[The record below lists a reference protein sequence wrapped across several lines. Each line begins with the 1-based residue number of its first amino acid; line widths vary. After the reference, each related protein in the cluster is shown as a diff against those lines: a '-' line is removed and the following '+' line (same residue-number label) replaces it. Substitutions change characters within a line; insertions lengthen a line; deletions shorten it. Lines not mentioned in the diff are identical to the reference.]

1 MKTRR
6 ILSLVL
12 SMVLVFG
19 LIAPTT
25 AFATGTSSDGDSEVL
40 GQVQE
45 GTFTDATADPT
56 QAYEYTVTGSDGS
69 TTTLVVPAAE
79 TGETTPDNGTTTTS
93 TTPVISWKRT
103 VDSKG
108 NYVANVSY
116 VNSKASCTAN
126 GVTYDQFTALTWN
139 WSELSKLIND
149 TEDKTTNV
157 WTTDSQGISYVE
169 FSTNSASNWDYA
181 NVYKISGTF
190 QWPEGYDLN
199 KTTISIETVNDAKYQ
214 AIYYYINSDEDLKER
229 FAGRKVLP
237 VNDDV
242 FAVMWVEDD
251 ATEITADNIDDYLLF
266 WTGTSGKGI
275 WTLKGNTNADWAR
288 TTPATFL
295 SANIQG
301 TRAFY
306 QSYPNEVGVKTGLT
320 NSSVTKMD
328 LNGDLAKRLQHTDYW
343 YTLTDT
349 TAINSV
355 MRKNYG
361 TSGIAD
367 NATVHLDLYCF
378 NNSQTGAIDEL
389 KVTLTTE
396 LETETSVEVRYY
408 LTQLND
414 DGYLGS
420 ATLTNQAYGT
430 EITLPSGT
438 TAGSLNYM
446 KATAISKTGKKA
458 VTDGEQLGTI
468 PYVVTRGADN
478 VINVLYTVEGQ
489 KVINLTAD
497 GATIEY
503 NGVAHTLNQVLVQ
516 EPGYSGNGVL
526 KNESNG
532 SYTLPDGNIIYNVY
546 SVVTKTNPGIYEN
559 NFTTA
564 DGTTPEYVIRDA
576 SGNDV
581 TNSYTINKTPGTL
594 TITYEPA
601 SAAFTYDFGVKNEY
615 ERVFADVE
623 LKATITSADD
633 RLVIDP
639 NNNQVTFTP
648 NAADTGAEIEV
659 TLEFPGDYKVTKQ
672 MSFVPATNV
681 LYEENLIRNAE
692 GWERKGNNR
701 LPTVSD
707 NAGTVYGY
715 TKTYSESEAFSNG
728 SYLQAELTLN
738 GNNTT
743 NTAGA
748 ATFTFTGTGFDLI
761 SACGTNTGM
770 LVVKVENLDT
780 GKTVKSYVVDTYFT
794 GDTGDT
800 DDDNFVNG
808 EGILDHQVPVVRNL
822 NLPYGKYRV
831 SVYGYLL
838 NTAGAAVA
846 TASADGQEIQMPE
859 SSGVTAQEIV
869 EVILEDLGLDD
880 VLDVE
885 DVEVS
890 YMNEDSVLNGGF
902 GNSAIFS
909 DVITTNGE
917 SVQSEDVSVTA
928 MSYINGFRVYQ
939 PLEQDSQVYEE
950 AEQGVKY
957 YSIYDFVKNSVADFE
972 DEYEYLDN
980 AFVYVEYDGELGVAS
995 LGEYK
1000 DAGPQNEVY
1009 LTPGSAIAF
1018 ELVGYEE
1025 GNTVQVAMKCVSGST
1040 EMGATA
1046 LGEALQTATEM
1057 YYKVT
1062 PVHDEDDDFY
1072 YVVISN
1078 LDATSLLA
1086 LSGLKVSANITPKA
1100 SGELGQVVTEKLT
1113 ESDGAFKPELLTVT
1127 GKNEVS
1133 SGRNLALSI
1142 QSSTDVDHVTICCKK
1157 AGVEEKTLTATN
1169 YRRVQN
1175 GKDTVYKYSYT
1186 FKTKGLEK
1194 GEYVFEVVAYDKNN
1208 KYSEPV
1214 TITITVK

>member
-40 GQVQE
+40 GQVQD

-116 VNSKASCTAN
+116 VNSKASYTAN
-126 GVTYDQFTALTWN
+126 GVTYDQFTALTWD
-139 WSELSKLIND
+139 WSKLSKLIND
-149 TEDKTTNV
+149 TENKTTNV

-169 FSTNSASNWDYA
+169 FSTNSASDWDYA

-214 AIYYYINSDEDLKER
+214 AIYDYINSDEDLKER

-251 ATEITADNIDDYLLF
+251 ATKITADNIDDYLLF

-275 WTLKGNTNADWAR
+275 WTLKDNTNADWAR

-328 LNGDLAKRLQHTDYW
+328 LTGDLAKRLQHTDYW

-361 TSGIAD
+361 ASGIAD

-446 KATAISKTGKKA
+446 KATAISKAGKKA

-489 KVINLTAD
+489 KVITLTAAYDTIPYD
-497 GATIEY
+497 GS
-503 NGVAHTLNQVLVQ
+503 AHTLNQVKIDEQ
-516 EPGYSGNGVL
+516 GYSGKGVL
-526 KNESNG
+526 KNQSNG
-532 SYTLPDGNIIYNVY
+532 SYTLPDGNIIYNVF

-594 TITYEPA
+594 TITYVPD
-601 SAAFTYDFGVKNEY
+601 SAAFTYDFGVKNVY
-615 ERVFADVE
+615 EGVFADVE

-633 RLVIDP
+633 RLEIGPD
-639 NNNQVTFTP
+639 NQVTFTP

-659 TLEFPGDYKVTKQ
+659 TLEFPGNYKVTKK

-681 LYEENLIRNAE
+681 LYEDNLISTAK
-692 GWERKGNNR
+692 GWDREDNGD

-715 TKTYSESEAFSNG
+715 TETYSESEAFSNG
-728 SYLQAELTLN
+728 TYLKAELTLG

-743 NTAGA
+743 NTAEA

-780 GKTVKSYVVDTYFT
+780 NKTVKSYVVDTYFT
-794 GDTGDT
+794 GDDG
-800 DDDNFVNG
+800 FVSG

-822 NLPYGKYRV
+822 NLPYGKYQV

-928 MSYINGFRVYQ
+928 MSYIDGFRVYQ
-939 PLEQDSQVYEE
+939 PLEEDSQVYDE
-950 AEQGVKY
+950 AEEDVKY

-972 DEYEYLDN
+972 EDIDN
-980 AFVYVEYDGELGVAS
+980 AFVYVEYDGELGFAS
-995 LGEYK
+995 IAQYK
-1000 DAGPQNEVY
+1000 EAGPQNEVY

-1018 ELVGYEE
+1018 ELVGYED

-1040 EMGATA
+1040 ENMGATA

-1057 YYKVT
+1057 YYDVT
-1062 PVHDEDDDFY
+1062 PEYDDTNDFY
-1072 YVVISN
+1072 YVTINNAS
-1078 LDATSLLA
+1078 DADSLLA

-1113 ESDGAFKPELLTVT
+1113 ESAGAFKPELLTVT

-1142 QSSTDVDHVTICCKK
+1142 QSSTSDVKHVTICCEE
-1157 AGVEEKTLTATN
+1157 AGVEETTLTATN
-1169 YRRVQN
+1169 NKRVQN

-1194 GEYVFEVVAYDKNN
+1194 GEYKFKVVAYDENN
-1208 KYSEPV
+1208 KASEPV

>member
-19 LIAPTT
+19 LIAPTN

-40 GQVQE
+40 GQVQD

-56 QAYEYTVTGSDGS
+56 QTYEYTVTGSDGS
-69 TTTLVVPAAE
+69 TTTLAVPAAE
-79 TGETTPDNGTTTTS
+79 MGETTPDNGTITAS
-93 TTPVISWKRT
+93 ATPVISWKRT
-103 VDSKG
+103 VDSRN

-116 VNSKASCTAN
+116 VNSNNSYTAD
-126 GVTYDQFTALTWN
+126 GVTYDRFTALTWN
-139 WSELSKLIND
+139 WSDITKLIND
-149 TEDKTTNV
+149 EETKTDDV

-169 FSTNSASNWDYA
+169 FSTNSAKAWDYA

-214 AIYYYINSDEDLKER
+214 AIYDYINNNEALKER

-242 FAVMWVEDD
+242 FAVMWVEDG
-251 ATEITADNIDDYLLF
+251 TTKITADNIDDYLLF

-275 WTLKGNTNADWAR
+275 WTMNGNTNADWAR

-295 SANIQG
+295 SAKIQG

-306 QSYPNEVGVKTGLT
+306 QSYPNEVGVKSGLT
-320 NSSVTKMD
+320 NSNVTKLE
-328 LNGDLAKRLQHTDYW
+328 LNSDLAKRLQHTDYW

-361 TSGIAD
+361 ASGIAD

-396 LETETSVEVRYY
+396 METETSVEVRYY
-408 LTQLND
+408 LSQLSEE
-414 DGYLGS
+414 GYLGN

-446 KATAISKTGKKA
+446 KATAIAKAGKKA

-478 VINVLYTVEGQ
+478 VINVMYTVEGQ
-489 KVINLTAD
+489 KTIVLHAAEDRFEYD
-497 GATIEY
+497 G
-503 NGVAHTLNQVLVQ
+503 NAHTLNQVLID
-516 EPGYSGNGVL
+516 ELGYSSQGVL
-526 KNESNG
+526 KDESNG
-532 SYTLPDGNIIYNVY
+532 AYTLPDGNIIYNVY
-546 SVVTKTNPGIYEN
+546 SVVTKTNPGIYKN

-564 DGTTPEYVIRDA
+564 DGMTPKYVIKDA
-576 SGNDV
+576 DENDV
-581 TNSYTINKTPGTL
+581 TNSYTISKNPGTL
-594 TITYEPA
+594 TITYAPVDM
-601 SAAFTYDFGVKNEY
+601 AFTYDFGVENVYTK
-615 ERVFADVE
+615 VFNDVE
-623 LKATITSADD
+623 LKAAITSADD
-633 RLVIDP
+633 RLAIDQE
-639 NNNQVTFTP
+639 NNQVTFTP

-659 TLEFPGDYKVTKQ
+659 TLEFQGGYKVTKK
-672 MSFVPATNV
+672 MSFIPATSV
-681 LYEENLIRNAE
+681 LYEENLIDDAK
-692 GWERKGNNR
+692 GWTREDNE
-701 LPTVSD
+701 LPTVED
-707 NAGTVYGY
+707 NASTVYGY
-715 TKTYSESEAFSNG
+715 TDAYGKSEAFSNV
-728 SYLQAELTLN
+728 SYLEAELTLN
-738 GNNTT
+738 GESTT
-743 NTAGA
+743 KTKEA

-770 LVVKVENLDT
+770 LVVKVENLNT
-780 GKTVKSYVVDTYFT
+780 GKTVKSYIVDTYFT
-794 GDTGDT
+794 GDED
-800 DDDNFVNG
+800 FVNG
-808 EGILDHQVPVVRNL
+808 KGILDHQVPVVRNL
-822 NLPYGKYRV
+822 NLPYGKYKV
-831 SVYGYLL
+831 SVYGYLI

-846 TASADGQEIQMPE
+846 TTSADGQEIQMPE
-859 SSGVTAQEIV
+859 SSGVSTQEIV
-869 EVILEDLGLDD
+869 EVILEELGLDD

-902 GNSAIFS
+902 GNTAIFS
-909 DVITTNGE
+909 DVVTTSGE

-928 MSYINGFRVYQ
+928 TSYLDGFRVYQ
-939 PLEQDSQVYEE
+939 PLEQDSEVYNE
-950 AEQGVKY
+950 AEKGVKY
-957 YSIYDFVKNSVADFE
+957 YSIYDFAKNSVADFE
-972 DEYEYLDN
+972 DDIDN

-995 LGEYK
+995 IGEYK
-1000 DAGPQNEVY
+1000 EAGPQNEVY
-1009 LTPGSAIAF
+1009 LTHGSAIAF

-1025 GNTVQVAMKCVSGST
+1025 GDTVQVSMKCVSGST

-1046 LGEALQTATEM
+1046 LDEALMTATEM
-1057 YYKVT
+1057 YYDVT
-1062 PVHDEDDDFY
+1062 PEQDDKNDIYF
-1072 YVVISN
+1072 VVIGN
-1078 LDATSLLA
+1078 DAEATSLLA
-1086 LSGLKVSANITPKA
+1086 LSGLKVSENITPKA
-1100 SGELGQVVTEKLT
+1100 SGELRQTVTKKLT
-1113 ESDGAFKPELLTVT
+1113 ESAGAFKPELLTVT

-1142 QSSTDVDHVTICCKK
+1142 QSSTDDVDHVTIRCEK
-1157 AGVEEKTLTATN
+1157 AGVEEKTLTASN
-1169 YRRVQN
+1169 NKRVQN
-1175 GKDTVYKYSYT
+1175 GKDTVYKYSHT
-1186 FKTKGLEK
+1186 FKTNGLSK
-1194 GEYVFEVVAYDKNN
+1194 GEYVFEVIAYDKNGN
-1208 KYSEPV
+1208 ASAPV
-1214 TITITVK
+1214 SITITVK